1 MKMYIAERLIDPQES
16 PYIIAEAGSN
26 HNGDF
31 EQAKLLID
39 IAAESGSDAVK
50 FQIFKAELIY
60 SKYTPE
66 FSTMKGQNV
75 YDLIQKLETPRK
87 WIPRLAR
94 YCKKKK
100 IHFLATPFD
109 FEAVDVLKKYVPAF
123 KIASFELG
131 DLELLAYAADAGKPM
146 IISTGMASLGE
157 IENAIQAIR
166 SVGNDEII
174 LLHCNSLYPTPV
186 DLVNLN
192 AMKTMK
198 AAFNLPI
205 GFSDH
210 TLGVHIPIA
219 AAAMGACVIE
229 KHITLDKTLEGP
241 DHSFALEPQ
250 ELKCMVTSI
259 REVAKAFGTG
269 IKEKASAE
277 QEAYL
282 KGRRS
287 IHAKVDIQKNTQ
299 ITREMLIVKRPGYG
313 IEPKFI
319 NIVMGRKAQC
329 PIKSDQWISWDMI

>member
-1 MKMYIAERLIDPQES
+1 MKIYIADRLIDKQES

-31 EQAKLLID
+31 EQAKKLID
-39 IAAESGSDAVK
+39 IAVESGSDAVK
-50 FQIFKAELIY
+50 FQIFKADMIY

-75 YDLIQKLETPRK
+75 YNLIQKLETPRE
-87 WIPRLAR
+87 WIPRLAQ

-109 FEAVDVLKKYVPAF
+109 FEAVDVLKDYVPAF
-123 KIASFELG
+123 KIASFEMG

-146 IISTGMASLGE
+146 IISTGMARLGE
-157 IENAIQAIR
+157 IEEAIQAVR

-192 AMKTMK
+192 AIKTMK
-198 AAFNLPI
+198 TAFNLPI

-219 AAAMGACVIE
+219 AAALGACVIE
-229 KHITLDKTLEGP
+229 KHVTLDKTFEGP
-241 DHSFALEPQ
+241 DHSFALEPH
-250 ELKCMVTSI
+250 ELKYMVSSI
-259 REVAKAFGTG
+259 RDLVKAFGNG
-269 IKEKASAE
+269 IKEKSSAE
-277 QEAYL
+277 QEAFQ

-287 IHAKVDIQKNTQ
+287 IHAKVDIPKNTE
-299 ITREMLIVKRPGYG
+299 ITSEMLIVKRPGYG

-319 NIVMGRKAQC
+319 NIVTGRRAQC
-329 PIKSDQWISWDMI
+329 LIKSDQWILWDMV